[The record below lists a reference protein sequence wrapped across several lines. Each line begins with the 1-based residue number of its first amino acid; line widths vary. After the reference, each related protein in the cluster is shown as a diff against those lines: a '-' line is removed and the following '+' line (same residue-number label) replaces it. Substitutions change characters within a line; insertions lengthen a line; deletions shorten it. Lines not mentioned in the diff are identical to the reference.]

1 MYQNNFGQFL
11 SCQNKQKYVL
21 IPLFCLFIIIII
33 IIIII
38 IVIIIIV
45 IHYVQR
51 RYFLL
56 LSECFLQNDWSTNYI
71 ECFNTRLY
79 AGSGE

>member
-38 IVIIIIV
+38 IVI
-45 IHYVQR
+45 HYVHSTLFSSLHSLNMQ
-51 RYFLL
+51 LL
-56 LSECFLQNDWSTNYI
+56 LSECFLQN
-71 ECFNTRLY
+71 
-79 AGSGE
+79 A